1 MEASPGSMAR
11 KRSRSERRKRRGF
24 RKILMP
30 ASGGVRQR
38 DTDFTDS
45 SGLLGA
51 YCGSGTKRTNWV
63 ALVANQASGTDA
75 LPSSPMDSSPS
86 RVQPVRLVDPSI
98 R

>member
-1 MEASPGSMAR
+1 MS
-11 KRSRSERRKRRGF
+11 
-24 RKILMP
+24 

-51 YCGSGTKRTNWV
+51 YWGSGTNRTNWV
-63 ALVANQASGTDA
+63 ALVANQASGTGA
-75 LPSSPMDSSPS
+75 LPSSPIDNSPS

-98 R
+98 GNHAVAGVATGA